1 MAIGRI
7 SGPLLKAN
15 LIRDGVDL
23 AFETDLLYLDVNNSR
38 IGVNTAA
45 PEYDLDVNGTLHA
58 ENLLIDNDAILSE
71 IVFSGNNIS
80 STNGTIT
87 FQASLNS
94 PTVYHSKLIV
104 DDFIIQGNA
113 ISTEVSN
120 SSIELIPNGTGIV
133 DMQGSANISGDLR
146 VNGDVLA
153 IGTVTIGGD
162 IIIGDESTDSIVINA
177 GIASDLIPDID
188 DKWAIG
194 SPSYRWADIHVN
206 NFYTTVLNIPELD
219 IGNLIFRNNEIT
231 TIPGDDIYIDGA
243 GAGGVRLANFRIVSN
258 VITNIV
264 VDAVSIIEQSG
275 SGYFKI
281 DTKNG
286 FVVPVG
292 TTNDRP
298 DGYEATGMTRYNSD
312 LRALEIW
319 DGFTWISPAGAFGT
333 ITRPQ
338 AEDIAA
344 AYALTLG

>member
-38 IGVNTAA
+38 IGVKTAS
-45 PEYDLDVNGTLHA
+45 PEYDLDVNGILHA
-58 ENLLIDNDAILSE
+58 ENLLIDIDATLSE
-71 IVFSGNNIS
+71 ITFSGNNITS
-80 STNGTIT
+80 SNDTIT

-104 DDFIIQGNA
+104 DDFLIQGNA
-113 ISTEVSN
+113 ISTNVSN

-133 DMQGSANISGDLR
+133 DIQSSARISGDLT
-146 VNGDVLA
+146 VNGSMLA
-153 IGTVTIGGD
+153 VGTVTIGGD
-162 IIIGDESTDSIVINA
+162 VIIGDESTDSIVINA
-177 GIASDLIPDID
+177 GIASDLLPDVD

-194 SPSYRWADIHVN
+194 SPSLRWNDIHVN
-206 NFYTTVLNIPELD
+206 NFFTTVLNIPELD

-231 TIPGDDIYIDGA
+231 TQPGEDIYIDGA
-243 GAGGVRLANFRIVSN
+243 GTGGVRLANFRIVAN
-258 VITNIV
+258 VITNIEI
-264 VDAVSIIEQSG
+264 DAVSVIEQSG

-298 DGYEATGMTRYNSD
+298 DGYEVTGMTRYNSD

>member
-38 IGVNTAA
+38 IGVNTAT
-45 PEYDLDVNGTLHA
+45 PQYDLDVNGTLHA
-58 ENLLIDNDAILSE
+58 ENLLIDNDVTLSE
-71 IVFSGNNIS
+71 ITFSGNNIS
-80 STNGTIT
+80 SSNGTIT

-94 PTVYHSKLIV
+94 PTVYHAKLIV
-104 DDFIIQGNA
+104 DDFMIQGNT

-120 SSIELIPNGTGIV
+120 SPIEIIPNGTGIV
-133 DMQGSANISGDLR
+133 DIQSSTRITGDLT
-146 VNGDVLA
+146 VTGD
-153 IGTVTIGGD
+153 INTTGSITIGGN

-177 GIASDLIPDID
+177 GIASDLIPSED
-188 DKWAIG
+188 DTWALG
-194 SPSYRWADIHVN
+194 SPLFRWADIHVN
-206 NFYTTVLNIPELD
+206 NFFTTALNVPELD

-231 TIPGDDIYIDGA
+231 TTPGQDVVISGNGTGGA
-243 GAGGVRLANFRIVSN
+243 RIGNFRITAN
-258 VITNIV
+258 IITNIEI
-264 VDAVSIIEQSG
+264 DAVSVIQQSG

-281 DTKNG
+281 DTNNG

-292 TTNDRP
+292 TTGQRP
-298 DGYEATGMTRYNSD
+298 IGYEATGMTRFNSD

-319 DGFTWISPAGAFGT
+319 DGFTWISPSGAFGT

-344 AYALTLG
+344 AFALTLG

>member
-7 SGPLLKAN
+7 SGPLLKSN

-23 AFETDLLYLDVNNSR
+23 AFETDLLYLDVNNGR
-38 IGVNTAA
+38 IGVNTAS
-45 PEYDLDVNGTLHA
+45 PQYDLDVSGILHA
-58 ENLLIDNDAILSE
+58 TNLLIDNDVTLSE
-71 IVFSGNNIS
+71 ITFSGNNIS
-80 STNGTIT
+80 SSNGTIT

-94 PTVYHSKLIV
+94 PTVYHAKLIV
-104 DDFIIQGNA
+104 DDFMIQGNA

-133 DMQGSANISGDLR
+133 DIQSSTRITGDL
-146 VNGDVLA
+146 
-153 IGTVTIGGD
+153 TVDGNIDTTGSITIGGN

-177 GIASDLIPDID
+177 GIASDLIPEVDNF
-188 DKWAIG
+188 WAIG
-194 SPSYRWADIHVN
+194 SPSFRWNDIHVN
-206 NFYTTVLNIPELD
+206 NFFTTALNIPELD

-231 TIPGDDIYIDGA
+231 TTAGEDIYLDGN
-243 GAGGVRLANFRIVSN
+243 GTGGVRIGNFRITTN
-258 VITNIV
+258 VITNIEV
-264 VDAVSIIEQSG
+264 NAVSIIQQSG
-275 SGYFKI
+275 TGYFKI
-281 DTKNG
+281 DTNNG

-292 TTNDRP
+292 TTGDRP
-298 DGYEATGMTRYNSD
+298 DGYEATGMTRFNSN

-344 AYALTLG
+344 SMALTLG